1 MIPHASKLSVAIIAR
16 DEEARIG
23 DCLESVQWV
32 DEIVVVDTGSGDRTL
47 EICQKYPCHVHR
59 APWQGYA
66 AAKNLALTLTTGDL
80 LLSLDADERV
90 SQELRAEIA
99 SLRQQALETLAE
111 GYAIPRRNYCWG
123 RWLKHG
129 GLYPDYQL
137 RLFKRG
143 KGRFGERRVHESVE
157 VDGRVAY
164 LASPL
169 EHYSYR
175 GLSEVI
181 ARLNHYSDLAAQ
193 DRAEHGPPFHGW
205 ALVMRPLARFLR
217 NYLLKQGFRDGL
229 PGLIMAV
236 SYAYGVFAREAKL
249 WELASSHQAP
259 PTGPR
264 ER

>member
-1 MIPHASKLSVAIIAR
+1 MIPHASKLSVAIIVR

-23 DCLESVQWV
+23 DCLESVRWA

-47 EICQKYPCHVHR
+47 EICHKYTPHVHS
-59 APWQGYA
+59 AAWQGYA
-66 AAKNLALTLTTGDL
+66 ATKNLALALTTGDL

-99 SLRQQALETLAE
+99 SLRQQSLDALAD
-111 GYAIPRRNYCWG
+111 GYEIPRRNYCWG

-129 GLYPDYQL
+129 GLYPDYQI

-157 VDGRVAY
+157 VEGRIGY
-164 LASPL
+164 CASPL
-169 EHYSYR
+169 DHHSYQ

-181 ARLNHYSDLAAQ
+181 ARLNRYSDLAAQ

-205 ALVMRPLARFLR
+205 ALVARPPARFLR
-217 NYLLKQGFRDGL
+217 NYVLKQGFRDGL
-229 PGLIMAV
+229 PGLIIAA

-249 WELASSHQAP
+249 WELARRHRAP